1 METPNV
7 ATSIGAH
14 VSQEL
19 LDRLHEAYPLCPPTL
34 DEADRMIWFKA
45 GQQALITFLEFARQ
59 EYLSPQQG
67 A

>member
-19 LDRLHEAYPLCPPTL
+19 LDRLHEVFPLRPPHIN
-34 DEADRMIWFKA
+34 DADRMIWFKA
-45 GQQALITFLEFARQ
+45 GEQGLIEFLEFARQ